1 MYLASLSASDLMVL
15 IFYVLTEWL
24 ARGLPVLSPGAQ
36 VSFLEVSGICH
47 VIMYFHYV
55 SRFLS
60 AWLVVA
66 FTIERYIGVCHP
78 LQRRHICSAKSTR
91 KIVFGLVIFSL
102 VVNMYK
108 PLLSKVQEIHPSG
121 GLICT
126 TDSQF
131 QQLSFVLDSV
141 YAVFI
146 TFVPFVIIT
155 SINSLIIRRLV
166 RHNRQQRLYR
176 SVTEE
181 SILRLEFTVILLVVS
196 FFFVALNFPYFA
208 VWCMQFMESRLLFQ
222 EGLKLSNTNQILDLQ
237 RMVYITKAVFYVNYC
252 INFFL
257 YSITGAFFRR
267 QLVALFRYKN
277 EAKKRELFQ
286 QRQYSP
292 CQGNCLCQGDSN
304 RQLRIGNVQPAENYN
319 HIYTPRTWMWH
330 GGGSTRLAVWRLI
343 DPDWHSQNVLK
354 TDL

>member
-24 ARGLPVLSPGAQ
+24 ARGLPVLIPGTQ
-36 VSFLEVSGICH
+36 VTFLQVRGVCH

-91 KIVFGLVIFSL
+91 KIVLGLVVFSL
-102 VVNMYK
+102 IVNMYK

-126 TDSQF
+126 TDSDF
-131 QQLSFVLDSV
+131 KYISFVLDSV
-141 YAVFI
+141 YAVSI
-146 TFVPFVIIT
+146 TCVPFVLIT
-155 SINSLIIRRLV
+155 IINSLIIRRLV
-166 RHNRQQRLYR
+166 KHNRHQRLVR

-181 SILRLEFTVILLVVS
+181 SILRLEFTIILLVVS

-208 VWCMQFMESRLLFQ
+208 VWCKQFKESRLRFLGSRQ
-222 EGLKLSNTNQILDLQ
+222 QLKSSYTNQILGDLQ
-237 RMVYITKAVFYVNYC
+237 GMLYITKAVFCVNYC

-257 YSITGAFFRR
+257 YSITGAFFRC
-267 QLVALFRYKN
+267 QLRTLFRYKN
-277 EAKKRELFQ
+277 EANREVFQ
-286 QRQYSP
+286 QRPYSP
-292 CQGNCLCQGDSN
+292 YQGYCLCRANSN
-304 RQLRIGNVQPAENYN
+304 HQNQLRVSNLQPPINTNE
-319 HIYTPRTWMWH
+319 IPIPRTWM
-330 GGGSTRLAVWRLI
+330 
-343 DPDWHSQNVLK
+343 
-354 TDL
+354 